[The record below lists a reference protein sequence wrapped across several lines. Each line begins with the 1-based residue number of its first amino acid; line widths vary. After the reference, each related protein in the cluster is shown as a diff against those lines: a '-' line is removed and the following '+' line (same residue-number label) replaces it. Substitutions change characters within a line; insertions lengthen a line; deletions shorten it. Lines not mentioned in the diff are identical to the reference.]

1 MVNLNGSHS
10 DVKVYTV
17 NGAAPGS
24 ASSLPDWLT
33 KRRAG
38 KGSGKKRSAKQ
49 EFESAIDL
57 IQDFEFPE
65 ASNKV
70 KTTRDG
76 HHVLATGTYKPCM
89 RLYDL
94 DQLTLKFERHTNA
107 ENIDFLILSDDW
119 TKTLHLQDNRCLEFH
134 NQSGLYYSTR
144 VPRMGRSLAYHY
156 PSCDALMGCV
166 GNEVYRL
173 NLDQG
178 RFLNSLV
185 LSEDVEGVNAID
197 VNPAHQLLAFG
208 SGATN
213 GGDGTVE
220 FWDPRSRNRVGVLVM
235 PGRQLAPVSVAAAKG
250 GIGAKGVEVT
260 ALSSR
265 SDGLSLAVGTST
277 GHTLLYD
284 LRSPHYYAV
293 KDQGY
298 GLPMKNVIWV
308 EGGAKMAGDGM
319 VISADNKVIK
329 VWDRNSPSVNFASIT
344 PSSDINHVHHVPS
357 SGLMMCANESTR
369 LTSYYIP
376 QLGPAPRW
384 CSFLDHI
391 TEEMEES
398 ATRTVYEDYKFVER
412 SELTRLGL
420 DHLVGTK
427 ACKPYMH
434 GFFISLR
441 LYDAARLI
449 SNPFAY
455 EEHRE
460 QLVKEKVEKLV
471 ESRIRTS
478 KNGIAGLPQV
488 NRALAEKLQ
497 RDWEKRT
504 SVLKRKR
511 EKADSTVGAEDRKN
525 PKDTELEEPTNPL
538 MDPRFKEMFENP
550 EFEVDVESREYG
562 MLNPGGSA
570 TTSTS
575 KKRRKTAVELEAEQS
590 AVSSSSDGMGRH
602 QSSSSSSSSEED
614 DDSEADN
621 QLVDMARFKRLKESG
636 VKFRPSVN
644 EAPGDEP
651 IVQSKEK
658 EKAMLEAYP
667 HFKKFM
673 RQQNQ
678 ASTNARKLVT
688 ASAGLA
694 GSERNDTFG
703 ERAEGGLGKGENKAD
718 EMEEEDVEFEGV
730 DGFEMTWT
738 SAPESKKEVA
748 KKKKGAKS
756 FGAGLES
763 GGVDDQGLAEGAQ
776 KQGRT
781 KKRHTGGLR
790 SAGKNTFRKL
800 SAGR

>member
-1 MVNLNGSHS
+1 
-10 DVKVYTV
+10 
-17 NGAAPGS
+17 
-24 ASSLPDWLT
+24 
-33 KRRAG
+33 
-38 KGSGKKRSAKQ
+38 
-49 EFESAIDL
+49 
-57 IQDFEFPE
+57 
-65 ASNKV
+65 
-70 KTTRDG
+70 
-76 HHVLATGTYKPCM
+76 
-89 RLYDL
+89 
-94 DQLTLKFERHTNA
+94 
-107 ENIDFLILSDDW
+107 
-119 TKTLHLQDNRCLEFH
+119 
-134 NQSGLYYSTR
+134 
-144 VPRMGRSLAYHY
+144 
-156 PSCDALMGCV
+156 
-166 GNEVYRL
+166 
-173 NLDQG
+173 
-178 RFLNSLV
+178 
-185 LSEDVEGVNAID
+185 
-197 VNPAHQLLAFG
+197 
-208 SGATN
+208 
-213 GGDGTVE
+213 GDGTVE
-220 FWDPRSRNRVGVLVM
+220 FWDPRSRSRVGVLVM
-235 PGRQLAPVSVAAAKG
+235 PGKQLAPVSAV
-250 GIGAKGVEVT
+250 GANGAFGFKGVEVT

-319 VISADNKVIK
+319 VISADKKVIK

-357 SGLMMCANESTR
+357 SGLMMCANESSR

-478 KNGIAGLPQV
+478 KNGIANLPQV
-488 NRALAEKLQ
+488 NRGLAEKLQ

-504 SVLKRKR
+504 NVLKRKR
-511 EKADSTVGAEDRKN
+511 EKADATAEAVDGKS
-525 PKDTELEEPTNPL
+525 PKDGELEEPVNPL
-538 MDPRFKEMFENP
+538 TDPRFKEMFENP

-562 MLNPGGSA
+562 MLNPGGS
-570 TTSTS
+570 TTASTS
-575 KKRRKTAVELEAEQS
+575 KPRKTAVELEAEES
-590 AVSSSSDGMGRH
+590 AASSSSDGMGRH

-614 DDSEADN
+614 NDSEEDN

-636 VKFRPSVN
+636 
-644 EAPGDEP
+644 
-651 IVQSKEK
+651 EK

-673 RQQNQ
+673 RQQNR
-678 ASTNARKLVT
+678 ASRNTRNLVT
-688 ASAGLA
+688 ATAGLA
-694 GSERNDTFG
+694 GSKRNDTFG
-703 ERAEGGLGKGENKAD
+703 ERAEGGPSKGKNKAD

-738 SAPESKKEVA
+738 SALESKKDA
-748 KKKKGAKS
+748 TKKKKGVKS

-763 GGVDDQGLAEGAQ
+763 PGVGDQSLAEDKQ

-781 KKRHTGGLR
+781 TMRHAGGLR